1 MVWDLLVAHEG
12 KVQCQ
17 NYFLTQDVSTW
28 KFEKV
33 WSPTW
38 TAQCKDGACLGLN
51 PSNPPDSV
59 ICQIFN
65 CVAICWMIV
74 ILMSLRLVLE
84 VIHIWQ
90 IAIDHG
96 WSYWCL
102 CSSQELTHQLCCL
115 RRVLAAH
122 LFLVVLLNLLVR
134 FQMWQYLW
142 WILAL
147 ISNRDPNII

>member
-28 KFEKV
+28 KFENI

-65 CVAICWMIV
+65 FVAIWWMIV
-74 ILMSLRLVLE
+74 
-84 VIHIWQ
+84 
-90 IAIDHG
+90 
-96 WSYWCL
+96 
-102 CSSQELTHQLCCL
+102 
-115 RRVLAAH
+115 
-122 LFLVVLLNLLVR
+122 
-134 FQMWQYLW
+134 
-142 WILAL
+142 
-147 ISNRDPNII
+147 NRDSNVVEAGVGGDTYMANCHWPWMELLMLMLITGIDSPALLFEESFGRPPFFSGVTQSFGEVDISTLSTSIQT